1 MSAIIVILLILAV
14 LLIIFT
20 LQNSAEITIQL
31 FFWEI
36 ANAPLVLVLM
46 GCIVIGYLFAVFYFY
61 PRLWKLKS
69 ENKRLAKLNK
79 KYSEIQGTDRQKGDA
94 EEDHPEG
101 IAFEEDKG
109 KYTFFKD

>member
-1 MSAIIVILLILAV
+1 MSAIIIFLLILAI

-20 LQNSAEITIQL
+20 LQNSSEITIQF

-36 ANAPLVLVLM
+36 ANAPLVLVIM
-46 GCIVIGYLFAVFYFY
+46 ICIVIGYLSAVFYFY

-69 ENKRLAKLNK
+69 ENKRLTKSNK
-79 KYSEIQGTDRQKGDA
+79 KYEDLQARFTSNKDL

-101 IAFEEDKG
+101 FKMDEDEG
-109 KYTFFKD
+109 R

>member
-1 MSAIIVILLILAV
+1 MSAIIVFILILAV

-20 LQNSAEITIQL
+20 LQNSSEITIQV

-46 GCIVIGYLFAVFYFY
+46 VCIVIGFVISAIYFY

-69 ENKRLAKLNK
+69 ENKKMFKQNK
-79 KYSEIQGTDRQKGDA
+79 KYQELEENHDVKSET

-101 IAFEEDKG
+101 ISMEDDDDS
-109 KYTFFKD
+109 YSFFKD